1 MRNPFPP
8 PPVRPLALSDA
19 EYAAVMQ
26 AAQPLQPH
34 AAAIFLKLWQT
45 SLELAASS
53 ATEKSITRLRRCRN
67 VSGTRPSTL
76 AAACALVGDP

>member
-34 AAAIFLKLWQT
+34 RRGDFLEALANELRTCGELGDGKIYRAIAAVQKRFWDAPLNT
-45 SLELAASS
+45 SGSMRA
-53 ATEKSITRLRRCRN
+53 R
-67 VSGTRPSTL
+67 G
-76 AAACALVGDP
+76 